1 MAISLSPCL
10 ITYVLVSLRPFF
22 FYSQRIRISVFVCF
36 LKDDLAV
43 PDNFFFFIAEGV
55 ILDSRT
61 LDWVSFVHYF
71 FSIG

>member
-1 MAISLSPCL
+1 MFFWFLEDL
-10 ITYVLVSLRPFF
+10 FF
-22 FYSQRIRISVFVCF
+22 FYSQGIRISGFVCF

-43 PDNFFFFIAEGV
+43 PVNFFIAEEV

-61 LDWVSFVHYF
+61 FDWVIFVHYF